1 MYIMKKDIL
10 IIANFT
16 RLPCENGNSRFPYI
30 ANLIDSEKYNVE
42 LITSTFSHAEK
53 KQRENNND
61 ERIKYKITLLK
72 EPGYKKNVSVK
83 RFFSHH
89 IFAINLKKYLKK
101 RPKPDIIYCAIPS
114 LSVGKVVAKYTKKN
128 NIRFIIDIQDLWPE
142 AFKMVLN
149 IPIISNILFYPMKRD
164 ADYIYSSADEI
175 VAVSETYCNRALKV
189 NKKVKN
195 GLSVFLGTDLQYFD
209 ECAKKN
215 KVEFDDDLV
224 RIAYIGTLGH
234 SYNIPIVIDAIR
246 YLNDK
251 GINNLKFIIMGDGPL
266 KEEFENYAE
275 EKKVDCQFTG
285 RLEYEKMV
293 GLLCSC
299 DIAVNPIKKG
309 SAGSIINK
317 VGDYAAA
324 GLPVINTQENNEYR
338 NLVEEYKIGFNCE
351 NNNSNDLAEKIN
363 ILCNDEKSRKEFGN
377 NNRKLAEKKF
387 NRNRTYN
394 EIVKLMEK

>member
-1 MYIMKKDIL
+1 MDIVIVSQYL
-10 IIANFT
+10 RDIECFESN
-16 RLPCENGNSRFPYI
+16 NSRFVYI
-30 ANLIDSEKYNVE
+30 AKLLAMSKNNNVE
-42 LITSTFSHAEK
+42 IITSDFNHTKKEK
-53 KQRENNND
+53 FNKIGKLD
-61 ERIKYKITLLK
+61 GVKITACH
-72 EPGYKKNVSVK
+72 EPGYPKNVCLK
-83 RFFSHH
+83 RFNSH
-89 IFAINLKKYLKK
+89 KKLSKNIKEYLEK
-101 RPKPDIIYCAIPS
+101 RRKPDIICCAIPS
-114 LSVGKVVAKYTKKN
+114 LAVGKIVAQYAEKN
-128 NIRFIIDIQDLWPE
+128 GVRFVIDIQDLWPE
-142 AFKMVLN
+142 AFKMVFK
-149 IPIISNILFYPMKRD
+149 IPLLSNAIFYPMKRQ
-164 ADYIYSSADEI
+164 ANYIYKCADDI
-175 VAVSETYCNRALKV
+175 IAVSETYCNRALKV
-189 NKKVKN
+189 NKKVKK
-195 GLSVFLGTDLQYFD
+195 GLSVFLGTDLNYFD

-363 ILCNDEKSRKEFGN
+363 ILWNDEKSRKGFGN

>member
-1 MYIMKKDIL
+1 MDIVIVSQYL
-10 IIANFT
+10 RDIECFESN
-16 RLPCENGNSRFPYI
+16 NSRFVYI
-30 ANLIDSEKYNVE
+30 AKLLAMSKNNNVE
-42 LITSTFSHAEK
+42 IITSDYNHTKKEK
-53 KQRENNND
+53 FNKIGKLD
-61 ERIKYKITLLK
+61 GVKITACH
-72 EPGYKKNVSVK
+72 EPGYPKNVCLK
-83 RFFSHH
+83 RFNSH
-89 IFAINLKKYLKK
+89 KKLSKNIKEYLEK
-101 RPKPDIIYCAIPS
+101 RKKPDIIYCAIPS
-114 LSVGKVVAKYTKKN
+114 LAVGKIVAQYAEKN
-128 NIRFIIDIQDLWPE
+128 GVRFVIDIQDLWPE
-142 AFKMVLN
+142 AFKMVFK
-149 IPIISNILFYPMKRD
+149 IPLLSNAIFYPMKRQ
-164 ADYIYSSADEI
+164 ANYIYKCADDI
-175 VAVSETYCNRALKV
+175 IAVSETYCNRALKV
-189 NKKVKN
+189 NKKVKK
-195 GLSVFLGTDLQYFD
+195 GLSVFLGTDLNYFD

-266 KEEFENYAE
+266 KEKFESYAREKQIDAEFL
-275 EKKVDCQFTG
+275 G
-285 RLEYEKMV
+285 RLEYAKMV
-293 GLLCSC
+293 GTLCSC
-299 DIAVNPIKKG
+299 DIAINPISRG
-309 SAGSIINK
+309 AAQSIINK

-324 GLPVINTQENNEYR
+324 GIPVVNTQENNEYR

-363 ILCNDEKSRKEFGN
+363 ILWNDEKSRKEFGN

>member
-1 MYIMKKDIL
+1 MDIVIVSQYL
-10 IIANFT
+10 RDIECFESN
-16 RLPCENGNSRFPYI
+16 NSRFVYI
-30 ANLIDSEKYNVE
+30 AKLFAKSDENNVE
-42 LITSTFSHAEK
+42 IITSDFNHIKKEK
-53 KQRENNND
+53 FNKVGELTG
-61 ERIKYKITLLK
+61 IKITACH
-72 EPGYKKNVSVK
+72 EPGYPKNVCLK
-83 RFFSHH
+83 RFNSH
-89 IFAINLKKYLKK
+89 KKLSKNIKEYLEK
-101 RPKPDIIYCAIPS
+101 RKKPDIIYCAIPS
-114 LSVGKVVAKYTKKN
+114 LAVGKIVAQYAEKN
-128 NIRFIIDIQDLWPE
+128 GVRFVIDIQDLWPE
-142 AFKMVLN
+142 AFKMVFK
-149 IPIISNILFYPMKRD
+149 IPLLSNAIFYPMKRQ
-164 ADYIYSSADEI
+164 ANYIYKCADDI
-175 VAVSETYCNRALKV
+175 IAVSETYCNRALKV
-189 NKKVKN
+189 NKKVKK
-195 GLSVFLGTDLQYFD
+195 GLSVFLGTDLNYFD

-351 NNNSNDLAEKIN
+351 NTNSNDLAEKIN
-363 ILCNDEKSRKEFGN
+363 ILWNDEKSRKEFGN

>member
-1 MYIMKKDIL
+1 MDI
-10 IIANFT
+10 IIVSQYVRDIECFESN
-16 RLPCENGNSRFPYI
+16 NSRFVYI
-30 ANLIDSEKYNVE
+30 AKLFAKSDENNVE
-42 LITSTFSHAEK
+42 IITSDFNHIKKEK
-53 KQRENNND
+53 FNKIGKLD
-61 ERIKYKITLLK
+61 GVKITACH
-72 EPGYKKNVSVK
+72 EPGYPKNVCLK
-83 RFFSHH
+83 RFNSH
-89 IFAINLKKYLKK
+89 KKLSKNIKEYLEK
-101 RPKPDIIYCAIPS
+101 RKKPDIIYCAIPS
-114 LSVGKVVAKYTKKN
+114 LAVGKIVAQYAEKN
-128 NIRFIIDIQDLWPE
+128 GVRFVIDIQDLWPE
-142 AFKMVLN
+142 AFKMVFK
-149 IPIISNILFYPMKRD
+149 IPLLSNAIFYPMKRQ
-164 ADYIYSSADEI
+164 ANYIYKCADDI
-175 VAVSETYCNRALKV
+175 IAVSETYCNRALKV
-189 NKKVKN
+189 NKKVKK
-195 GLSVFLGTDLQYFD
+195 GLSVFLGTDLNYFD

-251 GINNLKFIIMGDGPL
+251 GINNIRLIVMGDGPL
-266 KEEFENYAE
+266 KEKFESYAREKQIDAEFL
-275 EKKVDCQFTG
+275 G
-285 RLEYEKMV
+285 RLEYAKMV
-293 GLLCSC
+293 GTLCSC
-299 DIAVNPIKKG
+299 DIAINPISRG
-309 SAGSIINK
+309 AAQSIINK

-363 ILCNDEKSRKEFGN
+363 ILWNDEKSRKELGN

>member
-1 MYIMKKDIL
+1 MDIVIVSQYL
-10 IIANFT
+10 RDIECFESN
-16 RLPCENGNSRFPYI
+16 NSRFVYI
-30 ANLIDSEKYNVE
+30 AKLFAKSDENNVE
-42 LITSTFSHAEK
+42 IITSDFNHIKKEK
-53 KQRENNND
+53 FNKVGELAGV
-61 ERIKYKITLLK
+61 KITTCH
-72 EPGYKKNVSVK
+72 EPGYSKNVCLK
-83 RFFSHH
+83 RFNSH
-89 IFAINLKKYLKK
+89 KKLSKNIKEYLEK
-101 RPKPDIIYCAIPS
+101 RKKPDIIYCAIPS
-114 LSVGKVVAKYTKKN
+114 LAVGKIVAQYAEKN
-128 NIRFIIDIQDLWPE
+128 GVRFVIDIQDLWPE
-142 AFKMVLN
+142 AFKMVFK
-149 IPIISNILFYPMKRD
+149 IPLLSNAIFYPMKRQ
-164 ADYIYSSADEI
+164 ANYIYKCADDI
-175 VAVSETYCNRALKV
+175 IAVSETYCNRALKV
-189 NKKVKN
+189 NKKVKK
-195 GLSVFLGTDLQYFD
+195 GLSVFLGTDLNYFD

-266 KEEFENYAE
+266 KEKFESYAREKQIDAEFL
-275 EKKVDCQFTG
+275 G
-285 RLEYEKMV
+285 RLEYAKMV
-293 GLLCSC
+293 GTLCSC

-363 ILCNDEKSRKEFGN
+363 ILWNDEKSRKGFVN

>member
-1 MYIMKKDIL
+1 MDIVIVSQYL
-10 IIANFT
+10 RDIECFESN
-16 RLPCENGNSRFPYI
+16 NSRFVYI
-30 ANLIDSEKYNVE
+30 AKLFAKSDENNVE
-42 LITSTFSHAEK
+42 IITSDFNHIKKEK
-53 KQRENNND
+53 FNKVGELAGV
-61 ERIKYKITLLK
+61 KITTCH
-72 EPGYKKNVSVK
+72 EPGYSKNVCLK
-83 RFFSHH
+83 RFNSH
-89 IFAINLKKYLKK
+89 KKLSKNIKEYLEK
-101 RPKPDIIYCAIPS
+101 RKKPDIIYCAIPS
-114 LSVGKVVAKYTKKN
+114 LAVGKIVAQYAEKN
-128 NIRFIIDIQDLWPE
+128 GVRFVIDIQDLWPE
-142 AFKMVLN
+142 AFKMVFK
-149 IPIISNILFYPMKRD
+149 IPLLSNAIFYPMKRQ
-164 ADYIYSSADEI
+164 ANYIYKCADDI
-175 VAVSETYCNRALKV
+175 IAVSETYCNRALKV
-189 NKKVKN
+189 NKKVKK
-195 GLSVFLGTDLQYFD
+195 GLSVFLGTDLNYFD

-338 NLVEEYKIGFNCE
+338 NLVEEYKIGY
-351 NNNSNDLAEKIN
+351 NSSDNDLSDLVVKMKRLIKN
-363 ILCNDEKSRKEFGN
+363 KKLRDEMGR
-377 NNRKLAEKKF
+377 NNRNLAEEKFDRKK
-387 NRNRTYN
+387 TYN
-394 EIVKLMEK
+394 QIVKIIEGN

>member
-1 MYIMKKDIL
+1 M
-10 IIANFT
+10 
-16 RLPCENGNSRFPYI
+16 
-30 ANLIDSEKYNVE
+30 
-42 LITSTFSHAEK
+42 
-53 KQRENNND
+53 
-61 ERIKYKITLLK
+61 
-72 EPGYKKNVSVK
+72 
-83 RFFSHH
+83 
-89 IFAINLKKYLKK
+89 
-101 RPKPDIIYCAIPS
+101 
-114 LSVGKVVAKYTKKN
+114 
-128 NIRFIIDIQDLWPE
+128 
-142 AFKMVLN
+142 
-149 IPIISNILFYPMKRD
+149 
-164 ADYIYSSADEI
+164 
-175 VAVSETYCNRALKV
+175 
-189 NKKVKN
+189 
-195 GLSVFLGTDLQYFD
+195 SVFLGTDLNYFD

-363 ILCNDEKSRKEFGN
+363 ILWNDEKSRKEFGN

>member
-1 MYIMKKDIL
+1 MDIVIVSQYL
-10 IIANFT
+10 RDIECFESN
-16 RLPCENGNSRFPYI
+16 NSRFVYI
-30 ANLIDSEKYNVE
+30 AKLFAKSDENNVE
-42 LITSTFSHAEK
+42 IITSDFNHIKKEK
-53 KQRENNND
+53 FNKVGELAGV
-61 ERIKYKITLLK
+61 KITTCH
-72 EPGYKKNVSVK
+72 EPGYSKNVCLK
-83 RFFSHH
+83 RFNSH
-89 IFAINLKKYLKK
+89 KKLSKNIKEYLEK
-101 RPKPDIIYCAIPS
+101 RKKPDIIYCAIPS
-114 LSVGKVVAKYTKKN
+114 LAVGKIVAQYAEKN
-128 NIRFIIDIQDLWPE
+128 GVRFVIDIQDLWPE
-142 AFKMVLN
+142 AFKMVFK
-149 IPIISNILFYPMKRD
+149 IPLLSNAIFYPMKRQ
-164 ADYIYSSADEI
+164 ANYIYKCADDI
-175 VAVSETYCNRALKV
+175 IAVSETYCNRALKV
-189 NKKVKN
+189 NKKVKK
-195 GLSVFLGTDLQYFD
+195 GLSVFLGTDLNYFD

-363 ILCNDEKSRKEFGN
+363 ILWNDEKSRKEFGN

>member
-1 MYIMKKDIL
+1 MDIVIVSQYL
-10 IIANFT
+10 RNIEYFESN
-16 RLPCENGNSRFPYI
+16 NSRFVYI
-30 ANLIDSEKYNVE
+30 AKLLAMSKNNNVE
-42 LITSTFSHAEK
+42 IITSDFNHTKKEK
-53 KQRENNND
+53 FNKIGKLD
-61 ERIKYKITLLK
+61 GVKITACH
-72 EPGYKKNVSVK
+72 EPGYPKNVCLK
-83 RFFSHH
+83 RFNSH
-89 IFAINLKKYLKK
+89 KKLSKNIKEYLEK
-101 RPKPDIIYCAIPS
+101 RKKPDIIYCAIPS
-114 LSVGKVVAKYTKKN
+114 LAVGKIVAQYAEKN
-128 NIRFIIDIQDLWPE
+128 GVRFVIDIQDLWPE
-142 AFKMVLN
+142 AFKMVFK
-149 IPIISNILFYPMKRD
+149 IPLLSNAIFYPMKRQ
-164 ADYIYSSADEI
+164 ANYIYKCADDI
-175 VAVSETYCNRALKV
+175 IAVSETYCNRALKV
-189 NKKVKN
+189 NKKVKK
-195 GLSVFLGTDLQYFD
+195 GLSVFLGTDLNYFD

-363 ILCNDEKSRKEFGN
+363 ILWNDEKSRKEFGN

>member
-1 MYIMKKDIL
+1 M
-10 IIANFT
+10 
-16 RLPCENGNSRFPYI
+16 
-30 ANLIDSEKYNVE
+30 
-42 LITSTFSHAEK
+42 
-53 KQRENNND
+53 
-61 ERIKYKITLLK
+61 
-72 EPGYKKNVSVK
+72 
-83 RFFSHH
+83 
-89 IFAINLKKYLKK
+89 
-101 RPKPDIIYCAIPS
+101 
-114 LSVGKVVAKYTKKN
+114 
-128 NIRFIIDIQDLWPE
+128 
-142 AFKMVLN
+142 
-149 IPIISNILFYPMKRD
+149 
-164 ADYIYSSADEI
+164 
-175 VAVSETYCNRALKV
+175 
-189 NKKVKN
+189 
-195 GLSVFLGTDLQYFD
+195 
-209 ECAKKN
+209 
-215 KVEFDDDLV
+215 V

-363 ILCNDEKSRKEFGN
+363 ILWNDEKSRKGFGN

>member
-1 MYIMKKDIL
+1 MDIVIVSQYL
-10 IIANFT
+10 RDIECFESN
-16 RLPCENGNSRFPYI
+16 NSRFVYI
-30 ANLIDSEKYNVE
+30 AKLLAMSKNNNVE
-42 LITSTFSHAEK
+42 IITSDFNHTKKEK
-53 KQRENNND
+53 FNKIGKLD
-61 ERIKYKITLLK
+61 GVKITACH
-72 EPGYKKNVSVK
+72 EPGYPKNVCLK
-83 RFFSHH
+83 RFNSH
-89 IFAINLKKYLKK
+89 KKLSKNIKEYLEK
-101 RPKPDIIYCAIPS
+101 RKKPDIIYCAIPS
-114 LSVGKVVAKYTKKN
+114 LAVGKIVAQYAEKN
-128 NIRFIIDIQDLWPE
+128 GVRFVIDIQDLWPE
-142 AFKMVLN
+142 AFKMVFK
-149 IPIISNILFYPMKRD
+149 IPLLSNAIFYPMKRQ
-164 ADYIYSSADEI
+164 ANYIYKCADDI
-175 VAVSETYCNRALKV
+175 IAVSETYCNRALKV
-189 NKKVKN
+189 NKKVKK
-195 GLSVFLGTDLQYFD
+195 GLSVFLGTDLNYFD

-266 KEEFENYAE
+266 KEKFESYAREKQIDAEFL
-275 EKKVDCQFTG
+275 G
-285 RLEYEKMV
+285 RLEYAKMV
-293 GLLCSC
+293 GTLCSC
-299 DIAVNPIKKG
+299 DIAINPISRG
-309 SAGSIINK
+309 AAQSIINK

-324 GLPVINTQENNEYR
+324 GIPVVNTQENNEYR

-363 ILCNDEKSRKEFGN
+363 ILWNDEKSRKEFGN

>member
-1 MYIMKKDIL
+1 MDIVIVSQYL
-10 IIANFT
+10 RDIECFESN
-16 RLPCENGNSRFPYI
+16 NSRFVYI
-30 ANLIDSEKYNVE
+30 AKLLAMSKNNNVE
-42 LITSTFSHAEK
+42 IITSDFNHTKKEK
-53 KQRENNND
+53 FNKIGKLD
-61 ERIKYKITLLK
+61 GVKITACH
-72 EPGYKKNVSVK
+72 EPGYPKNVCLK
-83 RFFSHH
+83 RFNSH
-89 IFAINLKKYLKK
+89 KKLSKNIKEYLEK
-101 RPKPDIIYCAIPS
+101 RKKPDIIYCAIPS
-114 LSVGKVVAKYTKKN
+114 LAVGKIVAQYAEKN
-128 NIRFIIDIQDLWPE
+128 GVRFVIDIQDLWPE
-142 AFKMVLN
+142 AFKMVFK
-149 IPIISNILFYPMKRD
+149 IPLLSNAIFYPMKRQ
-164 ADYIYSSADEI
+164 ANYIYKCADDI
-175 VAVSETYCNRALKV
+175 IAVSETYCNRALKV
-189 NKKVKN
+189 NKKVKK
-195 GLSVFLGTDLQYFD
+195 GLSVFLGTDLNYFD

-266 KEEFENYAE
+266 KEKFESYAREKQIDAEFL
-275 EKKVDCQFTG
+275 G
-285 RLEYEKMV
+285 RLEYAKMV
-293 GLLCSC
+293 GTLCSC
-299 DIAVNPIKKG
+299 DIAINPISRG
-309 SAGSIINK
+309 AAQSIINK

-363 ILCNDEKSRKEFGN
+363 ILWNDEKSRKEFGN